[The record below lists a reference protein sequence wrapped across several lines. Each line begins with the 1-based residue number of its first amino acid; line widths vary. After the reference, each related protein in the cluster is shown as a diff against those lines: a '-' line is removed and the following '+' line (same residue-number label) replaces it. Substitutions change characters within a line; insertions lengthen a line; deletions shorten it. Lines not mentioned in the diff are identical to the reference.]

1 MNKPVWMMSMM
12 FLFLMALFGRPF
24 YAVANE
30 DQSHSMQEVNTKASI
45 ENLKASPSMAQDGTI
60 NLNNQVCPVSG
71 DKVGKDTVTH
81 EGVNY
86 QMCCGMCAS
95 KIEKNPSKYTI
106 PKADIMEK
114 IGR

>member
-1 MNKPVWMMSMM
+1 MKKPAYVVMM
-12 FLFLMALFGRPF
+12 FLLMLSPLVGQA
-24 YAVANE
+24 YAMSDE
-30 DQSHSMQEVNTKASI
+30 GQDHSMGEMKGKATLES
-45 ENLKASPSMAQDGTI
+45 LKASPSMAQDGTI

-86 QMCCGMCAS
+86 QICCGMCAS

-106 PKADIMEK
+106 PKATIMEK